1 MNNILEEYKWRY
13 ATKKFNSEKKI
24 SDKEMSVIKEVM
36 RLAPSSYG
44 LQPYEIIIVEND
56 KIRKELCEKA
66 GMNQPQIKDA
76 SHLIVFAY
84 NTKINEEYLNHFI
97 DKVSETRS
105 IPKEDLKSRHQ
116 LMSTAVIQQS
126 EEWKKNWAKNQA
138 YLGLGN
144 LLSNVSRLKIDAC
157 PMEGF
162 NAEKFDD
169 ILKLSDKNLSTAVIA
184 TLGYRDES
192 DDAKDAKKVRKT
204 EEEFF
209 NYIS

>member
-1 MNNILEEYKWRY
+1 MNDILKEYKWRY
-13 ATKKFNSEKKI
+13 ATKKFNPEKKI
-24 SDKEMSVIKEVM
+24 SDKDMSVLKEAM

-44 LQPYEIIIVEND
+44 LQPYEILIIKND
-56 KIRKELCEKA
+56 EIRKELCEKA

-76 SHLIVFAY
+76 SHLIVFAR
-84 NTKINEEYLNHFI
+84 NTKINEDYLDYFI
-97 DKVSETRS
+97 NKVSETRS
-105 IPKEDLKSRHQ
+105 IPKEDLKSRQQ

-126 EEWKKNWAKNQA
+126 EDWKTNWAKNQA
-138 YLGLGN
+138 YIGLGN
-144 LLSNVSRLKIDAC
+144 LLSNASRLQIDAC

-162 NAEKFDD
+162 VTEKFDK
-169 ILKLSDKNLSTAVIA
+169 ILNLEEKNLSTAVIA

-192 DDAKDAKKVRKT
+192 DAAKNAEKVRKT